1 MISAWI
7 HLASFKTKGTHT
19 TQYISQE
26 TIQVVS
32 THMKR

>member
-1 MISAWI
+1 MINAWI
-7 HLASFKTKGTHT
+7 HLAYSKMKGTHT

-26 TIQVVS
+26 TIQVVN